1 MKKRMHL
8 FIALLAGVSGLYA
21 QDCAKAYCPSTILVH
36 HKAGDLSP
44 IGADI
49 TYNVVKVGTLCWIA
63 QNLGASA
70 APTSFGNYGGNYDG
84 WVYQA
89 GLKQGFVNS
98 STAALVNFSSWPST
112 WPSSTDPCTQTFGA
126 VWRLP
131 TSSEWTTSF
140 NSTWSSSPQPN
151 LSPAIYW
158 YNNSGTLSL
167 FATVASA
174 AFYWVSDLGSGVTPI
189 RGQTATSS
197 YGTFITSS
205 NSAGSNYQTVAFP
218 IRCVKKVTD

>member
-1 MKKRMHL
+1 MYL
-8 FIALLAGVSGLYA
+8 FIALFAGAHGLYA
-21 QDCAKAYCPSTILVH
+21 QDCAKGYCPSTIVVH

-49 TYNVVKVGTLCWIA
+49 TYNVLKVGTLCWIA

-70 APTSFGNYGGNYDG
+70 APTAFNNYGGNYDG

-89 GLKQGFVNS
+89 GLKQGYVPSPSEN
-98 STAALVNFSSWPST
+98 LVNFSSWPST
-112 WPSSTDPCTQTFGA
+112 WPTASDPCTQTFGA

-131 TSSEWTTSF
+131 TSAEWISATS
-140 NSTWSSSPQPN
+140 STWSTSPQPN
-151 LSPAIYW
+151 EYSAIYW

-167 FATVASA
+167 FANAVSA
-174 AFYWVSDLGSGVTPI
+174 AFYWISDLGSGATPI
-189 RGQTATSS
+189 RAQTTSAS
-197 YGTFITSS
+197 YATFITTGNSS
-205 NSAGSNYQTVAFP
+205 GSNYQTVAFP

>member
-1 MKKRMHL
+1 MKKRMYL
-8 FIALLAGVSGLYA
+8 FIALFAGASGLHA
-21 QDCAKAYCPSTILVH
+21 QDCATGYCPSTILVH

-70 APTSFGNYGGNYDG
+70 APTAFNNYGGNYDG

-89 GLKQGFVNS
+89 GLKKGYVPTSN
-98 STAALVNFSSWPST
+98 AMVNFSSWPST

-131 TSSEWTTSF
+131 TSSEWTSSY
-140 NSTWSSSPQPN
+140 NATWSATPQPN
-151 LSPAIYW
+151 LSTALY
-158 YNNSGTLSL
+158 YNNNGTILN
-167 FATVASA
+167 FTSA
-174 AFYWVSDLGSGVTPI
+174 ATASYQWVSDLGSGAGPI
-189 RGQTATSS
+189 RGQTATGS
-197 YGTFITSS
+197 YGPFMTAASGGTTI
-205 NSAGSNYQTVAFP
+205 TVAMSV
-218 IRCVKKVTD
+218 RCVKKVTD